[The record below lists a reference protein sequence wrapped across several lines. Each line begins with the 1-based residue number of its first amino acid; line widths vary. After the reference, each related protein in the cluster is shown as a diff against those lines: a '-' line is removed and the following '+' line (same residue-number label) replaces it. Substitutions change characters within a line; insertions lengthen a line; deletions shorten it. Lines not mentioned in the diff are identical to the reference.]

1 MEIIIRK
8 AEIADMQAIHGLVQ
22 KLAEYEKSPQEV
34 TTTPDTYRAD
44 FEQNRFDAIVA
55 VSAENDTILG
65 VALYYA
71 AYSTWKG
78 HYYWLEDFVVDDAFR
93 GKGIGKL
100 LFDKMLEITK
110 AEGTFLKWQVLDWN
124 APAINF
130 YDKYGAEYLKE
141 WITCRL
147 R

>member
-44 FEQNRFDAIVA
+44 FELDRFDAIVA

-71 AYSTWKG
+71 
-78 HYYWLEDFVVDDAFR
+78 
-93 GKGIGKL
+93 
-100 LFDKMLEITK
+100 
-110 AEGTFLKWQVLDWN
+110 
-124 APAINF
+124 
-130 YDKYGAEYLKE
+130 
-141 WITCRL
+141 
-147 R
+147 